1 MFKDENYYGK
11 IRRILVITLLLNLL
25 VAIIKIAYGFHS
37 NILSISADGY
47 DSLFDGISNIVGILA
62 ITMASRPGDAKHPYG
77 YSKIE
82 TLSAVM
88 ISLLLFYVSFEI
100 ITSAIARFN
109 GVGIPNV
116 TYDSFIIMIITLVI
130 NIFVARYEYSV
141 GKKLQSDL
149 LISDS
154 KHTRS
159 DVLATIA
166 ILLSLIFIKM
176 GYPILDPILSI
187 IIALLIIKTAFEIL
201 FNNLNVLID
210 KSIIAPEDV
219 LKVLEHV
226 DGINEVHNIRTR
238 GTNSNV
244 FLDMHLVVD
253 DNLNIK
259 QAHKIAHICEDELK
273 SKYPQIEDVLIH
285 LESSDGRYDKIEY
298 EHTKI

>member
-11 IRRILVITLLLNLL
+11 IRRILIITLLLNFL
-25 VAIIKIAYGFHS
+25 VAIIKITYGFHS

-100 ITSAIARFN
+100 ITSAIVRFN